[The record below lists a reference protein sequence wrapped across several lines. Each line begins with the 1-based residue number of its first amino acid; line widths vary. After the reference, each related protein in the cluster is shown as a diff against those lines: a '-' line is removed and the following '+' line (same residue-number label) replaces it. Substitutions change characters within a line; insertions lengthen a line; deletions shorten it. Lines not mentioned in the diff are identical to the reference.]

1 VIKNTEFAKNA
12 ATEFNFMAKETQKI
26 KDEKIIELKNQLKVA
41 NIYQVPKLEKIVINS
56 GVGRYVSTDERKDG
70 KPLAIIEISKI
81 LSLISGQKPKI
92 TRAQKSIASF
102 KIRENDEIGATVTLR
117 GKRMQD
123 FLFKLINVTLPRTR
137 DFRGI
142 SEKKV
147 DVNGI
152 LTIGIKEHLA
162 FPELIDE
169 DFKRIYGLEI
179 TLVPNTR
186 NREKALALYK
196 SLNIPFAK

>member
-1 VIKNTEFAKNA
+1 MT
-12 ATEFNFMAKETQKI
+12 KEIQKI
-26 KDEKIIELKNQLKVA
+26 KDEKMIELKNQLKLT

-102 KIRENDEIGATVTLR
+102 KIRENDEIGAVVTLR
-117 GKRMQD
+117 GKKMQD

-142 SEKKV
+142 PEKKV
-147 DVNGI
+147 DSSGI

-196 SLNIPFAK
+196 SLNIPFAKS

>member
-1 VIKNTEFAKNA
+1 MT
-12 ATEFNFMAKETQKI
+12 KETQKI
-26 KDEKIIELKNQLKVA
+26 KDEKMIELKNQLKLT

-92 TRAQKSIASF
+92 TRAQKSIAGF
-102 KIRENDEIGATVTLR
+102 KIRENDEIGAVVTLR
-117 GKRMQD
+117 SKKMQD

-142 SEKKV
+142 PEKKV
-147 DVNGI
+147 DSNGI
-152 LTIGIKEHLA
+152 LTIGVKEHLA

-196 SLNIPFAK
+196 SLNIPFAKS